1 MIIPVRCMTCN
12 NMLATK
18 WLVYQE
24 LIQKA
29 ENKTPN
35 IISTRQD
42 KLTEKTREAKA
53 FEILNITRYCCKRH
67 LLSTIDLIEE
77 S

>member
-18 WLVYQE
+18 WLVYQT
-24 LIQKA
+24 LLK
-29 ENKTPN
+29 KGGDKPPN
-35 IISTRQD
+35 IISTRVND
-42 KLTEKTREAKA
+42 LTEKTREAQA
-53 FEILNITRYCCKRH
+53 FETLKITRYCCKRH

-77 S
+77 I